1 MKQKIYL
8 SFLYLIAC
16 VLALFYIILLQG
28 GRNFGYSFSSFNSLL
43 GANCLIGFESGSNKT
58 LNSGAITSAESEPK
72 QNQPTPVVSKA
83 LYNHAFEDGIDKDGL
98 NLTFNFNDKETSSTL
113 MVRDEAKKYICEKN
127 KLSFP
132 KLSNFLDE
140 TRRRLIMP
148 WFSLAFCFVN
158 FNEEVDKVYNLVNVD
173 PQNAKLQVIKNTG
186 NTFIKS
192 AKNGVQIDKNSIIFN
207 VFYNLINLS
216 DKVNLETQPV
226 LPSVFEN
233 DVENHSFVRGVFE
246 TNYSSSSADR
256 KHNIKTALSNFDG
269 LQLMPGESLSFNN
282 TTGERTAENGYKG
295 AKVIIEGQYEDGI
308 GGGVCQASTTL
319 YNACLI
325 AGLKIEEVNQHS
337 LKVGYVD
344 PSFDAMVNYGSS
356 DLVVK
361 NSTDDII
368 TFATVCDDKTCKVIV
383 FGQKNPYVIKR
394 KSEVIN
400 TIDPPA
406 DKLVQA
412 QDIGASATNDYY
424 LTYPKAGTV
433 SVGYL
438 EYFNGDCLVSTKK
451 IRQNTYKPTQG
462 VKVVV

>member
-1 MKQKIYL
+1 M
-8 SFLYLIAC
+8 
-16 VLALFYIILLQG
+16 
-28 GRNFGYSFSSFNSLL
+28 
-43 GANCLIGFESGSNKT
+43 
-58 LNSGAITSAESEPK
+58 
-72 QNQPTPVVSKA
+72 
-83 LYNHAFEDGIDKDGL
+83 
-98 NLTFNFNDKETSSTL
+98 
-113 MVRDEAKKYICEKN
+113 
-127 KLSFP
+127 
-132 KLSNFLDE
+132 
-140 TRRRLIMP
+140 
-148 WFSLAFCFVN
+148 
-158 FNEEVDKVYNLVNVD
+158 
-173 PQNAKLQVIKNTG
+173 
-186 NTFIKS
+186 
-192 AKNGVQIDKNSIIFN
+192 
-207 VFYNLINLS
+207 
-216 DKVNLETQPV
+216 
-226 LPSVFEN
+226 
-233 DVENHSFVRGVFE
+233 
-246 TNYSSSSADR
+246 
-256 KHNIKTALSNFDG
+256 
-269 LQLMPGESLSFNN
+269 
-282 TTGERTAENGYKG
+282 
-295 AKVIIEGQYEDGI
+295 
-308 GGGVCQASTTL
+308 CQASTTL

-438 EYFNGDCLVSTKK
+438 EYFNIEGS
-451 IRQNTYKPTQG
+451 
-462 VKVVV
+462 